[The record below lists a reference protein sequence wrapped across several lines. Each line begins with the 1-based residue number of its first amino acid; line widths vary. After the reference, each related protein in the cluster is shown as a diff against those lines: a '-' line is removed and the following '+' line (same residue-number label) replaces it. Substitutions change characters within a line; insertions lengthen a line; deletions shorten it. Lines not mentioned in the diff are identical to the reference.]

1 MDIYRVLT
9 ILKGFPNQF
18 RKRLVAQVT
27 QVRRNVGVHWHVL
40 TVEVLVTEGDNRWVV
55 GRAHKEM
62 ETNQVPNVSLYRNGG
77 GGRCSWKGWET
88 LHSRCPHHLVNR
100 GRKEALSI

>member
-40 TVEVLVTEGDNRWVV
+40 TVEVLVTEGR
-55 GRAHKEM
+55 
-62 ETNQVPNVSLYRNGG
+62 Q
-77 GGRCSWKGWET
+77 
-88 LHSRCPHHLVNR
+88 
-100 GRKEALSI
+100 